1 MTYKYTKTKQVF
13 LILLGVVAYFLYV
26 MMSDIYRILP
36 PFMGVLFL
44 IFHRYYDKERF
55 YIPIVILACLLFFEF
70 DKALLAGIIPC
81 VFFIVQFFIAQ
92 QLESIL
98 LVNAVFVL
106 IYVCMLYLLYF
117 AGLLLCNV
125 LFKTPMLSASIIYVY
140 YLVVDC
146 FFALLYYY
154 IIIKE

>member
-1 MTYKYTKTKQVF
+1 MTYKHTKTKHIF
-13 LILLGVVAYFLYV
+13 LIFFGVVAYFLYV
-26 MMSDIYRILP
+26 VMSDIYPLLP
-36 PFMGVLFL
+36 PLMGVLFL
-44 IFHRYYDKERF
+44 MFHRHYDDEKF

-70 DKALLAGIIPC
+70 DKVLLAGIIPC

-117 AGLLLCNV
+117 AGLLLCNI
-125 LFKTPMLSASIIYVY
+125 LFKTPMLDVSTIYIY
-140 YLVVDC
+140 YLILDC
-146 FFALLYYY
+146 ALALLYYY
-154 IIIKE
+154 IFIKE